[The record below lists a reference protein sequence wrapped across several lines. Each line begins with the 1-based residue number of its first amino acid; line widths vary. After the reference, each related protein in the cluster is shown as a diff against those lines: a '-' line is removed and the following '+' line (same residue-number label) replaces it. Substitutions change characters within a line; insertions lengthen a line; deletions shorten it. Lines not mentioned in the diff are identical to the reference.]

1 MHPLFPLFDRYFKII
16 TVYSTN
22 SRLHPLLINSERS
35 HIPIIVILFI
45 VLKLCSMITLL
56 SGYEQSVAPST
67 TIVCPVMYLASFEAR
82 KAMAAATS
90 SGSPK

>member
-1 MHPLFPLFDRYFKII
+1 MGKVIVKPRNNGNHASTLPPFDRYFKII

-56 SGYEQSVAPST
+56 SGYEQSGHHLRRLFVP
-67 TIVCPVMYLASFEAR
+67 
-82 KAMAAATS
+82 
-90 SGSPK
+90 

>member
-45 VLKLCSMITLL
+45 GRGLQLKNKKVGTIVLKLCSMITLL
-56 SGYEQSVAPST
+56 SDYEQSGHHLRRLFV
-67 TIVCPVMYLASFEAR
+67 R
-82 KAMAAATS
+82 
-90 SGSPK
+90 

>member
-1 MHPLFPLFDRYFKII
+1 MGKVIVKPRNNGKSCIHSSPFDRYFKII

-35 HIPIIVILFI
+35 HILIIVILFI

-56 SGYEQSVAPST
+56 SGYEQSGHHLRRLFV
-67 TIVCPVMYLASFEAR
+67 R
-82 KAMAAATS
+82 
-90 SGSPK
+90 